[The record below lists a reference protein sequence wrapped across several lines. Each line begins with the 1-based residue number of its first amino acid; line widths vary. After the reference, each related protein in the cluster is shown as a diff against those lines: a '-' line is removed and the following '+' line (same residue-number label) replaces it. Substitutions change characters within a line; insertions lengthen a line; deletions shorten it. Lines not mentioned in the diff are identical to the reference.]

1 VINNLFADS
10 IGHRIK
16 KLVKKPDAAPTI
28 LFFETTNKEVSAEEN
43 LAVNLKLSQNEYK
56 KR

>member
-1 VINNLFADS
+1 VSVFLLVIAF
-10 IGHRIK
+10 
-16 KLVKKPDAAPTI
+16 AAPTI